1 MVHKLAVAHKLSSTR
16 PRVPVRAGP
25 VFRRAMLIDVLQL
38 AAIVNE
44 FATEKLLLPRTAAE
58 LALEL
63 DNYVVAVDPGGRVLA
78 CAAVDEYS
86 PSIAEIVSVAVDR
99 SEQRRGLGSQV
110 VLAAEQVARQ
120 RGFERVF
127 AMSLAEEFFTALG
140 YDVTP
145 LDTFPEKVARYEKLS
160 ADGVDIIPKRCF
172 SKTLR

>member
-1 MVHKLAVAHKLSSTR
+1 
-16 PRVPVRAGP
+16 
-25 VFRRAMLIDVLQL
+25 
-38 AAIVNE
+38 
-44 FATEKLLLPRTAAE
+44 
-58 LALEL
+58 
-63 DNYVVAVDPGGRVLA
+63 
-78 CAAVDEYS
+78 VDEYS

-160 ADGVDIIPKRCF
+160 ADGVDTTPSGWSSIARRSPPRRA
-172 SKTLR
+172 SARLLGRTLC